1 MNIQFLSV
9 EESVWKLCQSNS
21 LLQVALCQYFNIA
34 INGMKFFYFIAR
46 DESEVVIHSDDAF
59 APVGFLRFKR
69 MHVEQ
74 KELNEV

>member
-1 MNIQFLSV
+1 MFESYVNQTVCFKLHCVNILILPST
-9 EESVWKLCQSNS
+9 EWS
-21 LLQVALCQYFNIA
+21 
-34 INGMKFFYFIAR
+34 FFYFIAR
-46 DESEVVIHSDDAF
+46 DESEVIIHSDDAF